1 MASMDKTY
9 IEFTKEMRKDYTV
22 LVPMMLPVHFRLI
35 VNVFRSYGYKMEL
48 LETTGKQIA
57 ECGLRYVHNDTC
69 YPAILVIGQFIDA
82 IKSGKYDPDK
92 VALMLF
98 QTGGGCR
105 ASNYISLL
113 RKALKKSGY
122 GQVPVIS
129 FSLANIEKHSGFH
142 LSPAMLLRL
151 AYALLCGDLLM
162 TLKNQCRSYELEAGS
177 TQKLCDKW
185 SDILEKEMGK
195 GGKISYSRVKEI
207 YHEILADFE
216 ALPRSRAKKIKV
228 GIVGEIY
235 VKFSPLANNSL
246 EDFLVSEGAEVVVPG
261 LLDFFM
267 YCVYN
272 TLRDVELY
280 GRGRTK
286 RPINKI
292 AFSVLKKL
300 QGDLISIIKE
310 NSSFDAP
317 TPFAHTSTLAN
328 DYINTGAKMGEGW
341 LLTAEMIELSQS
353 GAKNIVCAQPFG
365 CLPNHIVG
373 KGMMKPI
380 KEKNPD
386 VNIVAIDYD
395 AGATKINQE
404 NRLKLMLA
412 TAKAQAEEA
421 EEADIAA
428 RSPEK
433 EEAPFPQEE
442 LV

>member
-1 MASMDKTY
+1 M
-9 IEFTKEMRKDYTV
+9 
-22 LVPMMLPVHFRLI
+22 
-35 VNVFRSYGYKMEL
+35 
-48 LETTGKQIA
+48 
-57 ECGLRYVHNDTC
+57 
-69 YPAILVIGQFIDA
+69 
-82 IKSGKYDPDK
+82 
-92 VALMLF
+92 
-98 QTGGGCR
+98 
-105 ASNYISLL
+105 
-113 RKALKKSGY
+113 
-122 GQVPVIS
+122 
-129 FSLANIEKHSGFH
+129 
-142 LSPAMLLRL
+142 
-151 AYALLCGDLLM
+151 
-162 TLKNQCRSYELEAGS
+162 
-177 TQKLCDKW
+177 
-185 SDILEKEMGK
+185 
-195 GGKISYSRVKEI
+195 
-207 YHEILADFE
+207 
-216 ALPRSRAKKIKV
+216 
-228 GIVGEIY
+228 GEIY

-286 RPINKI
+286 RPVNKI

-428 RSPEK
+428 RSTEK